1 MSGGEEQKERVRMT
15 SGMGAAATTVRTPHA
30 SVFLALI
37 FPFGVS
43 TGYVQ
48 VTLAYILAQRGL
60 GLAAVGAVI
69 ALSTLPQTWKVLWAP
84 LVDTTLSPKR
94 WYLIGALGV
103 GLTILAMSLIGNPAS
118 ALPLL
123 SALVVISSIAS
134 TLCSM
139 ATETFMANLGGRQQ
153 GRASGWSQAG
163 NFSGLGVGG
172 GLALYL
178 AQHVQAQWVSGAVT
192 AAVCL
197 ACALPLLLID
207 EPVRSGKPTLR
218 ETFGEVVR
226 DVWSVVSR
234 RAGILVLVLMI
245 LPIGSGQMLWN
256 SAAPEWKVSAELV
269 ALTGGLINGVI
280 SGVAA
285 LAAGYLCDVM
295 NRRLAYCLFGALIAP
310 LLVVTAFLPRTP
322 DVWMVASLA
331 YAALVAACYSAYSAV
346 VLEVIGRGAAA
357 TKFNLMASVANVPIT
372 IMPLID
378 GTLHDK
384 YGSNAMFYGEA
395 ALSVAAALL
404 FGLVVLVWRPRKP
417 VETPA

>member
-1 MSGGEEQKERVRMT
+1 MT
-15 SGMGAAATTVRTPHA
+15 AGKGAAAARVRTPHA
-30 SVFLALI
+30 SVFLPLI

-60 GLAAVGAVI
+60 AVAAVGAVI

-94 WYLIGALGV
+94 WYVIGAFGV
-103 GLTILAMSLIGNPAS
+103 GLAILGMSLIGSPA
-118 ALPLL
+118 AAMPLL
-123 SALVVISSIAS
+123 GALVVVSSIAS

-192 AAVCL
+192 GAVCV
-197 ACALPLLLID
+197 ACALPLALVD
-207 EPVRSGKPTLR
+207 EPVRDGKPTLR

-226 DVWSVVSR
+226 DVWSVASK
-234 RAGILVLVLMI
+234 RAGILVMFLMI

-256 SAAPEWKVSAELV
+256 STAPEWKVSAELV
-269 ALTGGLINGVI
+269 ALTGGVVTGVV
-280 SGVAA
+280 SGIAA
-285 LAAGYLCDVM
+285 LAAGYLCDMM
-295 NRRLAYCLFGALIAP
+295 NRRLAYCLFGVLIAP
-310 LLVVTAFLPRTP
+310 LLLLTIVLPRTP
-322 DVWMVASLA
+322 EVWVVASVT
-331 YAALVAACYSAYSAV
+331 YQALVAACYSAYSAV
-346 VLEVIGRGAAA
+346 VLEAIGTGAAA
-357 TKFNLMASVANVPIT
+357 TKFNLMASVSNVPIMV
-372 IMPLID
+372 MPLVD
-378 GTLHDK
+378 GALHDRH
-384 YGSNAMFYGEA
+384 GTNAMFYGEA
-395 ALSVAAALL
+395 ALTVAAALL
-404 FGLVVLVWRPRKP
+404 FGLVVLAWRPRR
-417 VETPA
+417 TA